1 MYGQMDKNDLI
12 KRHKALF
19 QKVISDED
27 IDMISLCVSSL
38 ADLAEPE
45 LRADID
51 NAYDKE
57 LVDLSFLTQNDVD
70 DIYNNPPHKG
80 DQLYSM
86 IDDSYQSLK
95 DWAWFIEPPKSKP
108 SLLFGDPVETVFR
121 EDPKTGRNDP
131 CPCGSGK
138 KYKKCCLH

>member
-121 EDPKTGRNDP
+121 EDPKIGRNDP